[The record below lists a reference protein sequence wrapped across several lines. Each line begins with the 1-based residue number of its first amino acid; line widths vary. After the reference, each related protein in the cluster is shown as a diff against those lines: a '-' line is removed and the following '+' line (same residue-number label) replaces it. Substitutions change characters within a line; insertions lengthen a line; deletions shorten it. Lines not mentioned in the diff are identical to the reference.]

1 MSEKDILTKKSL
13 DIEDNLAKTEENF
26 IASYGKHEQ
35 KPLQILLSLYKGHY
49 LQLILSGIFFA
60 LKHACVWYLPVATA
74 GVINIASGYDDA
86 GLSGIIFYISIEI
99 GLVLINVPANYLYV
113 HFRSLAIRNME
124 AGLRGALVRKLQQLS
139 ITYHKEMQ
147 SGRLQSKIMRD
158 VEQIQNL
165 ASQIF
170 ISLLTIILNIGVS
183 FGGVIFKRRIV
194 FLFFLCT
201 ILLHSQLQ
209 A

>member
-99 GLVLINVPANYLYV
+99 GLYLLMCPPTTCMCI
-113 HFRSLAIRNME
+113 SE
-124 AGLRGALVRKLQQLS
+124 ALPYEIWKQDFAEHLSGSSSSYLSPTTRKCS
-139 ITYHKEMQ
+139 PDACNP
-147 SGRLQSKIMRD
+147 RL
-158 VEQIQNL
+158 
-165 ASQIF
+165 
-170 ISLLTIILNIGVS
+170 
-183 FGGVIFKRRIV
+183 
-194 FLFFLCT
+194 
-201 ILLHSQLQ
+201 
-209 A
+209 

>member
-86 GLSGIIFYISIEI
+86 GFSGIIFYRSIEI
-99 GLVLINVPANYLYV
+99 GLVFINVPANYLYV
-113 HFRSLAIRNME
+113 HFRSLAIRNVE
-124 AGLRGALVRKLQQLS
+124 AGLRGALVRKLQQL
-139 ITYHKEMQ
+139 Y
-147 SGRLQSKIMRD
+147 
-158 VEQIQNL
+158 
-165 ASQIF
+165 
-170 ISLLTIILNIGVS
+170 LT
-183 FGGVIFKRRIV
+183 K
-194 FLFFLCT
+194 
-201 ILLHSQLQ
+201 
-209 A
+209 